1 MGAKHSLEDD
11 LITFRLTS
19 KQMARNAKKCEANAK
34 KQEKLAVEAMKK
46 GNIEGARIYSS
57 NVIREKNQSLN
68 MLKLGSRIDSVAA
81 RLETAIRMQD
91 LSKTMTSTVKGMSNV
106 MKTME
111 VEKISATMEQFEK
124 AFEDMDVKSKFMENS
139 IDATTSMTTPP
150 EEVDALLEQIAA
162 ANGLEVGNMLDNAG
176 TLNNKNV
183 NQPNEVKPNEV
194 KPAAD
199 DLEARL
205 RALRDM

>member
-19 KQMARNAKKCEANAK
+19 KQMARNAKKCEENAK
-34 KQEKLAVEAMKK
+34 KQEKLAAEAMKK
-46 GNIEGARIYSS
+46 GNIEGARIYTS

-91 LSKTMTSTVKGMSNV
+91 LSKAMSSTVKGMSNV
-106 MKTME
+106 MKSME
-111 VEKISATMEQFEK
+111 VDKIAATMENFEK
-124 AFEDMDVKSKFMENS
+124 AFEDMDVKSGYMEGA
-139 IDATTSMTTPP
+139 IDATTSMSTPP
-150 EEVDALLEQIAA
+150 EQVDALLEQIAA
-162 ANGLEVGNMLDNAG
+162 ANGLEVGNMLDSAG
-176 TLNNKNV
+176 TLKNKNV
-183 NQPNEVKPNEV
+183 NPATEQVQA
-194 KPAAD
+194 PAAD

>member
-19 KQMARNAKKCEANAK
+19 KQMARNAKKCEENAK
-34 KQEKLAVEAMKK
+34 KQEKLAAEAMKK
-46 GNIEGARIYSS
+46 GNIEGARIYTS

-91 LSKTMTSTVKGMSNV
+91 LSKAMSSTVKGMSNV
-106 MKTME
+106 MKSME
-111 VEKISATMEQFEK
+111 VDKIAATMENFEK
-124 AFEDMDVKSKFMENS
+124 AFEDMDVKSGYMEGA

-150 EEVDALLEQIAA
+150 EQVDALLEQIAA

-176 TLNNKNV
+176 TLKNKNV
-183 NQPNEVKPNEV
+183 NPATEQVQA
-194 KPAAD
+194 PAAD

>member
-34 KQEKLAVEAMKK
+34 KQEKLAAEAMKK

-57 NVIREKNQSLN
+57 NVIREKNQSSN
-68 MLKLGSRIDSVAA
+68 MLKLGSHIDATAA

-91 LSKTMTSTVKGMSNV
+91 LSKTMASTVKGMSNA
-106 MKTME
+106 MKSMDFQ
-111 VEKISATMEQFEK
+111 KISETMEQFEK
-124 AFEDMDVKSKFMENS
+124 AFDDMAVKSQTMENAL
-139 IDATTSMTTPP
+139 DATTSMTTPP
-150 EEVDALLEQIAA
+150 EEVDALLEKIAA

-176 TLNNKNV
+176 TVKNKNLNSAV
-183 NQPNEVKPNEV
+183 TEV
-194 KPAAD
+194 KPAED